1 METLRVSVHPTK
13 KEGKKKKIDLK
24 IRKENIGK
32 EKDRKAK
39 ERIKHIVLAAVPLK
53 LIIVELGTLKVMRS
67 TWNYRDGKM

>member
-1 METLRVSVHPTK
+1 MYTPQKK
-13 KEGKKKKIDLK
+13 KEKKKKIDLK

>member
-1 METLRVSVHPTK
+1 MYTPQKK
-13 KEGKKKKIDLK
+13 KEKKKKIDLK

-32 EKDRKAK
+32 EKERKAK